1 MPAKGSV
8 AKVGLKM
15 YDSGIKFT
23 NVSGDSILQGSKS
36 FEGQLFYQISL
47 EQLVPPDHLVRRLE
61 EVLDL
66 SWIRKATAEAYSHT
80 GRPSIDPV
88 VVAKMMLLGFLYNIS
103 SERQLAREIQVNLA
117 YRWYL
122 GYDLNEA
129 IPNHS
134 VLSKARRRLGVEFFK
149 SLFEYVVT
157 RCHEEGLISGEN
169 LLIDS
174 TIVQADASLDS
185 ISSLRY
191 RPSEYFEQLEQTAD
205 ADIEQYNKLGCSR
218 PRKDRTCD
226 NRRSLTDSD
235 ATLFRRNGQS
245 TKLAYKAH
253 IAADSHKGVITSV
266 AVSPSSEDDTS
277 VVPQLLEQH
286 CDLLDKPKRVVTD
299 SLYGSEECLGY
310 LQNKNIDTVIKQRAG
325 GNKHGCFDKS
335 EFCYNNKDVY
345 ICPAGKQLR
354 RTRTQKSNNKA
365 YYSGSSE
372 TCRHCSL
379 RAKCIGST
387 LPNSVRQVTRYDS
400 PYADR
405 AKQLCNSSLG
415 KRLLGLRQTC
425 IEGLFGQA
433 KSLHGLRRA
442 RWRRLLNMHIQ
453 TLLTTTI
460 LNLKKLFIATRKKV
474 VINAEVDK
482 FYRNFCRCL
491 YFLLCKAVKWFK
503 NQREERFVVKSEIN
517 YCKVLWVC

>member
-1 MPAKGSV
+1 M
-8 AKVGLKM
+8 
-15 YDSGIKFT
+15 
-23 NVSGDSILQGSKS
+23 QGSKS
-36 FEGQLFYQISL
+36 LEGQLFYQISL
-47 EQLVPPDHLVRRLE
+47 EQLVPSDHLVRRLA

-66 SWIRKATAEAYSHT
+66 SWIRKATTEAYSHT

-157 RCHEEGLISGEN
+157 RCSEEGLINGEN

-191 RPSEYFEQLEQTAD
+191 RPSEYFEQLEQTAESNID
-205 ADIEQYNKLGCSR
+205 KDNQLGHKRSR
-218 PRKDRTCD
+218 TDRTCD
-226 NRRSLTDSD
+226 NRRSLTDPD
-235 ATLFRRNGQS
+235 ATLFRRKGQS
-245 TKLAYKAH
+245 TKLAYKSH

-266 AVSPSSEDDTS
+266 AVSSSSEDDTS

-286 CDLLDKPKRVVTD
+286 CDLLDKPQRVVTD
-299 SLYGSEECLGY
+299 SLYGSEQCLGY

-335 EFCYNNKDVY
+335 EFRYDSDEDVY
-345 ICPAGKQLR
+345 ICPTGERLK

-365 YYSGSSE
+365 YYSASKE
-372 TCRHCSL
+372 TCRNCSL
-379 RAKCIGST
+379 RDKCIGST
-387 LPNSVRQVTRYDS
+387 SPNSVRQVTRYDS
-400 PYADR
+400 PYSDR
-405 AKQLCNSSLG
+405 AKQLCSSPLG
-415 KRLLGLRQTC
+415 KRLLRLRQTC

-433 KSLHGLRRA
+433 KNLHGLGRA
-442 RWRRLLNMHIQ
+442 RWRRLFNMHIQ
-453 TLLTTTI
+453 TLLTATV
-460 LNLKKLFIATRKKV
+460 LNLKKLFIATRKRAAV
-474 VINAEVDK
+474 NAVADE
-482 FYRNFCRCL
+482 FYHNFCLCL
-491 YFLLCKAVKWFK
+491 CFFVFEVIKWFK
-503 NQREERFVVKSEIN
+503 IKPVKTCSIKIRMN
-517 YCKVLWVC
+517 YCKLR